1 MTMISLAPI
10 RSTTLTVIK
19 RWRLPLLAIPLCAL
33 LVGCDSASSNAD
45 QDMMTKIGSVDTLDT
60 TEPQNES
67 EELDGTSLSDANG
80 NLSESNEGQSL
91 IVAAQSNNDG
101 KTQPSTLYSKSNSS
115 TLQAT
120 LMGDYGGMV
129 PCADCDSMDV
139 TLNLFAD
146 GSVLK
151 ASTYHNPEQPRSPL
165 LESGVYRQDN
175 NKITIVYEDKNIESY
190 HIQDNHLILID
201 EQKKLNND
209 YTLSRK

>member
-1 MTMISLAPI
+1 MTMISFAPV

-33 LVGCDSASSNAD
+33 LASCDSASSNAD
-45 QDMMTKIGSVDTLDT
+45 QDMMTKIGSVNTSDT
-60 TEPQNES
+60 TEPQNEPEKS
-67 EELDGTSLSDANG
+67 DGTSLSDANS
-80 NLSESNEGQSL
+80 NLSESTEGQSL
-91 IVAAQSNNDG
+91 IAAAQSNNDA
-101 KTQPSTLYSKSNSS
+101 KTKPSVPYSKSNSN

-129 PCADCDSMDV
+129 PCADCDSIDV

-151 ASTYHNPEQPRSPL
+151 ASTYHNPERPRQPL

-175 NKITIVYEDKNIESY
+175 DKITIVYEDKNIESY

-201 EQKKLNND
+201 EQKNLNND

>member
-1 MTMISLAPI
+1 MISLAPI
-10 RSTTLTVIK
+10 CSTTLIVIK

-33 LVGCDSASSNAD
+33 LAGCDSASSNAD
-45 QDMMTKIGSVDTLDT
+45 QNMMTKIGSVDTLDT
-60 TEPQNES
+60 TEPQDEP
-67 EELDGTSLSDANG
+67 EEGDGTSLSDANS
-80 NLSESNEGQSL
+80 NLSESTEGQSL
-91 IVAAQSNNDG
+91 IAAAQSNNDA
-101 KTQPSTLYSKSNSS
+101 KIKPSTLYSKSNSS

-129 PCADCDSMDV
+129 PCADCDSIDV

-151 ASTYHNPEQPRSPL
+151 ASTYHNPERPRPPL

-175 NKITIVYEDKNIESY
+175 DKITIVYEDKNIESY

-201 EQKKLNND
+201 EQKNLNND

>member
-1 MTMISLAPI
+1 MAMISLAPI

-60 TEPQNES
+60 TEPQNEP

-80 NLSESNEGQSL
+80 NLSASTEGQSL

-175 NKITIVYEDKNIESY
+175 DKITIVYEDKNIESY